1 MDHRFDLHHIQR
13 GIILSLVT
21 SSPLTFTE
29 LQPPRIPN
37 NTFSYHLKKLI
48 ENGYIEHAPSQS
60 GYIPTRKALKL
71 VAVNGDQKSRVRSPA
86 LITMFYITNDEGEV
100 LLLSRNIDPFQGWYS
115 LPSGSVHFGESLD
128 EAAQRELFEKTGIK
142 ATKELYSIGILD
154 FQYREEGTDDLFVHA
169 LAFLYSFHYSDKK
182 MAINDKPTRFG
193 QLSWSRLGRQHI
205 LPEVLAAK
213 EIAQSSEFIKKSV
226 QFVEP
231 AHMPVLTLSDS
242 QK

>member
-13 GIILSLVT
+13 SIILSLVT
-21 SSPLTFTE
+21 KSPLTFTE

-37 NTFSYHLKKLI
+37 NTFSYHLKKLV
-48 ENGYIEHAPSQS
+48 EGGYVEHAPSKS
-60 GYIPTRKALKL
+60 GYVPTRKALKL
-71 VAVNGDQKSRVRSPA
+71 VAVNGDQKSRIKSPS
-86 LITMFYITNDEGEV
+86 LITMFYVTNDEDEV
-100 LLLSRNIDPFQGWYS
+100 LLLNRNIEPFQGWYS

-128 EAAQRELFEKTGIK
+128 GAAQRELFEKTGIK
-142 ATKELYSIGILD
+142 ATGGLHSIGILD
-154 FQYREEGTDDLFVHA
+154 FQYREEGTDDLLVHA
-169 LAFLYSFHYSDKK
+169 LAFLYSFHYSDQKLPV
-182 MAINDKPTRFG
+182 NDKPTRFG

-231 AHMPVLTLSDS
+231 AHMPILSLTVGN
-242 QK
+242 K